1 MFVTPEIALE
11 KLMKI
16 ERLPAAARNRKR
28 YSRFSRLRRAAV
40 RMSGHPF
47 TPSSCPSAA
56 REKAVP
62 LCIRERLHLDRQ
74 PLGQRVIRELYLGP
88 QCRGATL
95 RMASPCS
102 VDRCETNH
110 SLHTGLTACTAQPAR
125 VHVAIDGVRA
135 RLIFYHFFLWGATRA
150 EPPAPH
156 V

>member
-95 RMASPCS
+95 QMASVAKPI
-102 VDRCETNH
+102 T